1 MAAVGHHM
9 SPAVPLA
16 RYTRVDTRD
25 PGAAE
30 AEVGR
35 IFCAHRLT
43 PTKRGAPYFR
53 AVHNNAQHDGFS
65 INYVAYGADVEIDPG
80 RLDRFFLLQIPLI
93 GGADVRCGQSTV
105 EASLTHASLLSP
117 TLPTLMRWREG
128 TQKLIVLIDRHVVER
143 HATALL
149 DRAIERIEFD
159 VDVAVEAP
167 AGAAMRAQALLM
179 QSLSERAGRSPER
192 WSLAHRQL
200 RDSLI
205 GLMLAAQPHNHAQ
218 ALAQPASAAAPAH
231 VRKAEDYLEAHA
243 DGPLAADDI
252 AAAAGVGLRT
262 LQAGFRQ
269 FRNKTL
275 TEAILDARLNRWRTL
290 LSDPDQGQ
298 GAGDLAL
305 TAGLLHHGRATAAY
319 RRRYGENPSDT
330 RRMAQLKRR

>member
-1 MAAVGHHM
+1 MLAVGVN
-9 SPAVPLA
+9 SPPGVPLA

-43 PTKRGAPYFR
+43 PTKSGAPYFR

-93 GGADVRCGQSTV
+93 GGADVRCGSTTV

-128 TQKLIVLIDRHVVER
+128 TQKLIVLIDRHVVEQ
-143 HATALL
+143 HAVCLL
-149 DRAIERIEFD
+149 DRAIDKIEFD
-159 VDVAVEAP
+159 VDVAVETP
-167 AGAAMRAQALLM
+167 VGAAMRAQALLM
-179 QSLSERAGRSPER
+179 QALSERAGRSVER

-205 GLMLAAQPHNHAQ
+205 GLMLAAQPHNHA
-218 ALAQPASAAAPAH
+218 AILARPASAAAPVH
-231 VRKAEDYLEAHA
+231 VRRAEDYLEAHA
-243 DGPLAADDI
+243 HEPLAASDI
-252 AAAAGVGLRT
+252 AEAAGVGLRT

-269 FRNKTL
+269 FRDKTL
-275 TEAILDARLNRWRTL
+275 TEAILEARLGRWRAL
-290 LSDPDQGQ
+290 LADPAQAQ
-298 GAGDLAL
+298 SAGELAL
-305 TAGLLHHGRATAAY
+305 TAGLIHHGRAAAAY
-319 RRRYGENPSDT
+319 RRRYGETPSDT
-330 RRMAQLKRR
+330 RRSAQTRR